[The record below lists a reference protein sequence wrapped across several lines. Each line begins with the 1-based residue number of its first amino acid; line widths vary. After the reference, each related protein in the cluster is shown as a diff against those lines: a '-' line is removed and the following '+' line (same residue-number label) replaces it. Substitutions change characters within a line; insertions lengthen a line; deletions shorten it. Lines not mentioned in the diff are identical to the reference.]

1 MANTGSSAAGNARHA
16 EANGAVSG
24 SWSKQAPKKGLAG
37 IFAAIFG
44 QALSGS
50 KTVAQGAAKA
60 EQGTE
65 AAQSAKTLLDMKE
78 LTAGQ
83 KSGPAKA
90 SPNPAGPQIPD
101 VKSVAANAARQ
112 GPVAVAL
119 AKRDAS
125 AKEIPAEDDSG
136 AGGKSLPA
144 ALRRKEQGPDHLQDA
159 TAQSA
164 LLQPSLLPTQE
175 PKNGRGAEQ
184 QKSATKAL
192 DDESLKKKRLDDP
205 GLAARIQIFD
215 QRKSAMKTGL
225 KAEGEKTATEGVA
238 TDSRPSHGEASKTD
252 REILIDLSKSS
263 PLPPAD
269 KGGPAREAAAT
280 GQNFAALLADRLRD
294 SGNTE
299 IVQSARI
306 ILKDGDSG
314 SIRMR
319 LNPPELGNVKIELYL
334 ADNSI
339 SGRIVVE
346 SDAARNAFEKGMASL
361 QDAFR
366 SGGFES
372 AKLEVQVGSGNA
384 QGQGA
389 WNGGGRGG
397 EGPPGPFWSERSR
410 SAAFEPS
417 SAAMASRSPRSGRAV
432 DIVV

>member
-1 MANTGSSAAGNARHA
+1 MANTAASAAGSARHA
-16 EANGAVSG
+16 DTQLAASA
-24 SWSKQAPKKGLAG
+24 SWSKQPPKKGLAG
-37 IFAAIFG
+37 IFSAIFG

-50 KTVAQGAAKA
+50 KTAAQGSAKA
-60 EQGTE
+60 GQC
-65 AAQSAKTLLDMKE
+65 ADVAQSAKTLLNMKE
-78 LTAGQ
+78 LAAAP
-83 KSGPAKA
+83 KAAPAKA
-90 SPNPAGPQIPD
+90 TPQPAGAPIPD
-101 VKSVAANAARQ
+101 GKSVAANALRQ
-112 GPVAVAL
+112 GPVAAAL
-119 AKRDAS
+119 AKGGAG
-125 AKEIPAEDDSG
+125 AKEVPAEDDPG
-136 AGGKSLPA
+136 QGGKGMSA
-144 ALRRKEQGPDHLQDA
+144 NLRRKEQGPDHLQDA
-159 TAQSA
+159 TAQPA
-164 LLQPSLLPTQE
+164 LLQPSLLQNQE

-184 QKSATKAL
+184 QKTATKAL

-225 KAEGEKTATEGVA
+225 KSEGEKTATEAVA
-238 TDSRPSHGEASKTD
+238 TDSRPGHGEASKSD

-263 PLPPAD
+263 PLPPTD
-269 KGGPAREAAAT
+269 KGSPAHEAAAT

-319 LNPPELGNVKIELYL
+319 LNPPELGNVKIELHL

-346 SDAARNAFEKGMASL
+346 SDAARSAFEKGMASL

-397 EGPPGPFWSERSR
+397 EGPPPPFWSERSR

-417 SAAMASRSPRSGRAV
+417 SAAMASRASRSGRAV